1 MPPLFLTLMLSL
13 LSPPAVAEYRVFV
26 LRIEK
31 RSPAGQV
38 VATRET
44 MSVLDPIQ
52 YRGYHSVAADET
64 VTYTRTW
71 RCRGRTSDFKAF
83 CPDPRAPAPTD
94 LGPVPAP

>member
-1 MPPLFLTLMLSL
+1 MVRFALFLAL
-13 LSPPAVAEYRVFV
+13 LLNSPTALAEYRVFV

-31 RSPAGQV
+31 RSPAGEV
-38 VATRET
+38 TSSRET
-44 MSVLDPIQ
+44 MSVLDPKQ

-83 CPDPRAPAPTD
+83 CPDPKAPPTTD
-94 LGPVPAP
+94 LGPVPTP